1 MAHVETDNFFMG
13 KIKNPKNN
21 VCDVILQTCKVKTVS
36 FTNQKSN
43 LKDSNN
49 AKKWKECKS
58 CSKFHQIIRCF
69 LANFILPKSC
79 AYNFCTKKC
88 Y

>member
-49 AKKWKECKS
+49 MLPLPVIRFNGSFTSMRDIKS
-58 CSKFHQIIRCF
+58 LNAMNKASQ
-69 LANFILPKSC
+69 
-79 AYNFCTKKC
+79 
-88 Y
+88 